1 MGVKSFVT
9 RKAME
14 RQLRNL
20 PASQR
25 EMLIKMFER
34 NPDLF
39 EKITKEIK
47 EKKDKGQDEM
57 LASVAVMRKY
67 QGEMQRLMLEI
78 QKSGGV

>member
-1 MGVKSFVT
+1 
-9 RKAME
+9 ME

-47 EKKDKGQDEM
+47 EKKDRGQDEM

-78 QKSGGV
+78 QKSGGVV